1 MSLVSGI
8 RKKPISDPGV
18 KKAPDPDPGSATLL
32 LLVPYYAY
40 KEREEDPML
49 AYMRK
54 KKEKVSGP
62 VRKMPVYQGPQP
74 PPNRYVK

>member
-1 MSLVSGI
+1 LI
-8 RKKPISDPGV
+8 RHYSRYLFFRGWYLTINHNF
-18 KKAPDPDPGSATLL
+18 SAFYPLF
-32 LLVPYYAY
+32 VPYY

-74 PPNRYVK
+74 PPNRFVKLVLSV

>member
-1 MSLVSGI
+1 
-8 RKKPISDPGV
+8 
-18 KKAPDPDPGSATLL
+18 
-32 LLVPYYAY
+32 
-40 KEREEDPML
+40 ML

-74 PPNRYVK
+74 PPNRFVKKCLQYYCIVFDFSVVPGLCFMDNSIGLVSF

>member
-1 MSLVSGI
+1 V
-8 RKKPISDPGV
+8 ISIDYYF
-18 KKAPDPDPGSATLL
+18 LL
-32 LLVPYYAY
+32 FILLSVPNYAY

-74 PPNRYVK
+74 PPNRFVNKMFTVLLVSF

>member
-1 MSLVSGI
+1 
-8 RKKPISDPGV
+8 
-18 KKAPDPDPGSATLL
+18 
-32 LLVPYYAY
+32 
-40 KEREEDPML
+40 ML

-74 PPNRYVK
+74 PPNRFVKFDYYPIA

>member
-1 MSLVSGI
+1 
-8 RKKPISDPGV
+8 
-18 KKAPDPDPGSATLL
+18 
-32 LLVPYYAY
+32 VPYYAY

-74 PPNRYVK
+74 PPNRFVKNVYSTIA